1 MTSWFHFLTKDLPEG
16 LAAVINVVLSIVV
29 ILLIAK
35 VVIWIGQKLIRK
47 FFVHRSKG
55 PFRME
60 ERKYQTLLAVT
71 LNIWRVAVYFLA
83 VASIL
88 DVLGLTV
95 TTQSLLATAGI
106 GGIAVGIGAQ
116 SVFKD
121 LLAGIFLIF
130 EDQIAIGDW
139 VELDGAVGT
148 VDHIGLRTTRVKGF
162 RGELNIIPNGSITR
176 VVNYS
181 RDNILAVVDLVVSN
195 EANINAALS
204 LMKEGSEKYAQH
216 NALLVE
222 KPEVIGVTDISPA
235 GTTLRVICKV
245 LPLKHWVVE
254 RELRREIKNLFA
266 QHGVPLAES
275 AMVIPMQKG

>member
-1 MTSWFHFLTKDLPEG
+1 MTSWFHFLTKGLPEA
-16 LAAVINVVLSIVV
+16 LATVINVLLSILV
-29 ILLIAK
+29 ILIIAK
-35 VVIWIGQKLIRK
+35 IVIWVGQKLIRK
-47 FFVHRSKG
+47 FFVHRRKG
-55 PFRME
+55 LFHME
-60 ERKYQTLLAVT
+60 ERKYQTLLSVM
-71 LNIWRVAVYFLA
+71 LNVWRVAVYFFT

-116 SVFKD
+116 SIFKD

-148 VDHIGLRTTRVKGF
+148 VEHIGLRTTRVKGF

-176 VVNYS
+176 VINYS

-195 EANINAALS
+195 EANVNFALS
-204 LMKEGSEKYAQH
+204 LMKEASEKYAQH
-216 NALLVE
+216 NELVVDT
-222 KPEVIGVTDISPA
+222 PEVIGVTDISPA

-266 QHGVPLAES
+266 QNGIALAES